1 MPCSYSR
8 GIVAGLG
15 ELHSARIVMLDVK
28 PGNVLLTDDGSAV
41 LTDFGISRELKE
53 ATNFKVRADESR
65 PRGKGTRVVHTL
77 NHHLPALQTVNS
89 QGTLVYMA
97 PEQFEPMAAVGR
109 PADMWGWAATLVHML
124 SGEPPFAG
132 EPDHNIS
139 ALVFREQQHPVVPF
153 CASEV
158 PGLEQLLE
166 DCFQF
171 NPAQRPTAEEAL
183 HRMDGILQ
191 QVGMVREHLGLVMST
206 CIWYM
211 PVIASWL
218 CLACM

>member
-1 MPCSYSR
+1 M
-8 GIVAGLG
+8 
-15 ELHSARIVMLDVK
+15 
-28 PGNVLLTDDGSAV
+28 
-41 LTDFGISRELKE
+41 
-53 ATNFKVRADESR
+53 
-65 PRGKGTRVVHTL
+65 VHTL

-124 SGEPPFAG
+124 AGEPPFAG

-139 ALVFREQQHPVVPF
+139 ALVFREQQHPEVPF

-171 NPAQRPTAEEAL
+171 DPALRPTAAEAL
-183 HRMDGILQ
+183 CRLDGILQ
-191 QVGMVREHLGLVMST
+191 QVGKGREHSALVMRSAPFVT
-206 CIWYM
+206 CQRLPAGCAW
-211 PVIASWL
+211 
-218 CLACM
+218 LACDCSGQVSQLQLVLLVMQAGRQGSSR